1 MHVKNNE
8 DKIDIYHHL
17 RVLLTEIDQ
26 KLIRIPFMLYFSNF
40 CPICLIVN
48 TLLSMHM
55 LMTSMYHTLLVGHFA
70 IVLVLQS
77 IPICLWKHSTESLKV
92 FI

>member
-1 MHVKNNE
+1 
-8 DKIDIYHHL
+8 
-17 RVLLTEIDQ
+17 
-26 KLIRIPFMLYFSNF
+26 MLYFSNF

-48 TLLSMHM
+48 TLLSMHI
-55 LMTSMYHTLLVGHFA
+55 LMTSMYHILLVGHLA

-92 FI
+92 VKQNRILDKLLYILLKIAHDIISVG